1 MSSSDHD
8 DDNPKLPH
16 DAVVE
21 ILKRLPAGSLL
32 RFRGVCRSWRS
43 TIDDPRFVALHLN
56 HSALD
61 ASNRY
66 LVCLEWC
73 GPLQSLCSLFSNE
86 SLTLPPKSQ
95 IEIPFA
101 TPSNSYT
108 FVGSCNGLIC
118 FKEDS
123 IYCDHWSMYLWNLFT
138 RKHKAVPPSGEER
151 KFLTSTMEIPHIAV
165 GFGFGARSG
174 DYKIVRIYPRWKN
187 PRVEIYSLGTDSWR
201 SLEFEVPDISGSR
214 LAVFLNGNLHWF
226 ASEFGYPWFEG
237 YKQIVSFDVAGEISR
252 VFSVGLVSLAVL
264 NDLLAVLISRCVGAA
279 GHPGLH
285 SVCSVWVM
293 RDYGM
298 TESWTNLYTFKASGL
313 VTRFDGFTLNG
324 ELLMK
329 IHTGKQVSR
338 NLITGHET
346 NFQLSIGC
354 DLVTVLDS
362 LVLL

>member
-8 DDNPKLPH
+8 HDNPKLPH

-43 TIDDPRFVALHLN
+43 TIDDPRFVVLHLN
-56 HSALD
+56 HFALD

-66 LVCLEWC
+66 LVCVERC
-73 GPLQSLCSLFSNE
+73 GPRQSLCSLFSNE
-86 SLTLPPKSQ
+86 SLTPPPKWQ

-138 RKHKAVPPSGEER
+138 RKRKVIPPSGEER
-151 KFLTSTMEIPHIAV
+151 KFLTSIADISHIAV
-165 GFGFGARSG
+165 GFGFGARSS

-201 SLEFEVPDISGSR
+201 SLECEIPHIRGSR

-226 ASEFGYPWFEG
+226 ASEF
-237 YKQIVSFDVAGEISR
+237 VSFDVAGEVFDKMTLPEEICC

-264 NDLLAVLISRCVGAA
+264 NDLLAVLISRLGAG
-279 GHPGLH
+279 GHH

-298 TESWTNLYTFKASGL
+298 SESWTNLYTFETGECMHLKTASS
-313 VTRFDGFTLNG
+313 TSA
-324 ELLMK
+324 LLM
-329 IHTGKQVSR
+329 R
-338 NLITGHET
+338 
-346 NFQLSIGC
+346 
-354 DLVTVLDS
+354 
-362 LVLL
+362 